1 VRPGAGHEFFFKLG
15 FAVGD
20 GLNDVT
26 PFFAWRRSALPWPL
40 SVNIVQPMR
49 TAAYAILVLLL
60 VPGATLS
67 GPSHVHAAPQQVEA
81 RGLHDDHVHHGSDH
95 GSDHGANSP
104 DGSSPHEFA
113 PDHEGD
119 DAVTLIWASSEAMPK
134 RLSPC
139 LAAVAF
145 LDELPENLPAR
156 SHGRPGFEPRDPPLN
171 SQPPGRAPP
180 A

>member
-1 VRPGAGHEFFFKLG
+1 MLAGSRWV
-15 FAVGD
+15 AVVCGQVILWRLPA
-20 GLNDVT
+20 GSPLPL
-26 PFFAWRRSALPWPL
+26 PFI
-40 SVNIVQPMR
+40 VNIVQPMR
-49 TAAYAILVLLL
+49 TAAYVILVLLL

-67 GPSHVHAAPQQVEA
+67 GPNHVHSAPQQVEA
-81 RGLHDDHVHHGSDH
+81 MGLHDDHVHHGSDH
-95 GSDHGANSP
+95 GANSS
-104 DGSSPHEFA
+104 DGSSSHKIA

-119 DAVTLIWASSEAMPK
+119 DAVTLTGASSEAMPK

-139 LAAVAF
+139 LTAAAF
-145 LDELPENLPAR
+145 LDEPPENLPAR